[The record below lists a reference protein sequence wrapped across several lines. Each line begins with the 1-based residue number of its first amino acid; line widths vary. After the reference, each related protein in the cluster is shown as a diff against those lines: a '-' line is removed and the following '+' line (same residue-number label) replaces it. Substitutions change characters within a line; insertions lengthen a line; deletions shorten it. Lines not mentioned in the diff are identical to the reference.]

1 MKIIILIVLAII
13 WLISFVRLRKI
24 KKEKYSSL
32 YLQVDVN
39 RRSLLFWTMT
49 IINVLYIVILL
60 YKKFM

>member
-49 IINVLYIVILL
+49 IINVLYIGILL